1 MPAIGLGTYRI
12 KGQEA
17 VDLAVGAAL
26 KEGYGLI
33 DTAAVYRNEAFIAS
47 TLHSKGVNRK
57 DIFITSKLS
66 PKDHGKEKA
75 STAILKS
82 LANLDTDYIDLYLIH
97 WPGVQGAPVEDPRN
111 KGTNA
116 ELLIQINHFC
126 TTYRH

>member
-47 TLHSKGVNRK
+47 TLHTKGVNRK

-75 STAILKS
+75 SAAIVKS
-82 LANLDTDYIDLYLIH
+82 LANLNTDYIDLYLIH

-116 ELLIQINHFC
+116 ELLTQINHFH
-126 TTYRH
+126 TKRN